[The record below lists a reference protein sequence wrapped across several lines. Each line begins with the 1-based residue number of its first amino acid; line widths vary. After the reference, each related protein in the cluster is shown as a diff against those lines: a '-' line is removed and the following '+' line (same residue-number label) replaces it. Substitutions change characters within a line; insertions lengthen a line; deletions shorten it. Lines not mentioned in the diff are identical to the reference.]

1 MAGAVRPLRH
11 VLIVEDESPI
21 RVMLSDILTD
31 AGYGVLEAADGFE
44 ALRQLRQTRP
54 DLIIL
59 DLMLAGMSGWQFLEH
74 SHKQLERA
82 NIPVVILSAIKGG
95 GDYPTALGVAAWLN
109 KPVDID
115 QFLSAVESMAGP
127 AHPLRR
133 TSSRDDK
140 TPAPFRI
147 LVIEDERSIRDL
159 VVEHLQ
165 EEGFVTAGVETLEDA
180 DAAIAQQRPALV
192 VLDLMLPG
200 SSGFDFLAKR
210 AHDPSLAAIPV
221 LVISA
226 APQSRLLEAKNLGA
240 DAFLSKPFDFD
251 ALTALVRSFVY

>member
-1 MAGAVRPLRH
+1 
-11 VLIVEDESPI
+11 
-21 RVMLSDILTD
+21 MLSDILTD

-82 NIPVVILSAIKGG
+82 NIPVVILSAIRGG

-109 KPVDID
+109 KPVDIE

-127 AHPLRR
+127 AHPVRR
-133 TSSRDDK
+133 SSTSSTKDDSASAH
-140 TPAPFRI
+140 PRV
-147 LVIEDERSIRDL
+147 LVIEDEQPIRDL
-159 VVEHLQ
+159 IVEHLR
-165 EEGFVTAGVETLEDA
+165 EEGFVTAGVETIEDA
-180 DAAIAQQRPALV
+180 DLVIAQQRPSLV

-210 AHDPSLAAIPV
+210 GRDPTLASIPV

-226 APQSRLLEAKNLGA
+226 APQSRLLEAKELGA